1 MHYKRITLCNA
12 NTWTICLALPCT
24 FFEDENVFFQFSNLL
39 GTVYRLGDII
49 FSHDGNTVICPVGN
63 KISVYDLRNNR
74 SHTLPI
80 EARYNYTTLALAPNG
95 IILIAAEEG
104 MCSQLFF

>member
-1 MHYKRITLCNA
+1 MGKEKKITFRTEILSM
-12 NTWTICLALPCT
+12 CLKEKNL
-24 FFEDENVFFQFSNLL
+24 FQFSNLL
-39 GTVYRLGDII
+39 GTVYRQGDII
-49 FSHDGNTVICPVGN
+49 FSHDGNTIICPVGN

-74 SHTLPI
+74 AHTLPI

-104 MCSQLFF
+104 KCFCCCTIT

>member
-1 MHYKRITLCNA
+1 M
-12 NTWTICLALPCT
+12 
-24 FFEDENVFFQFSNLL
+24 L

-80 EARYNYTTLALAPNG
+80 EARFNYTTLALAPNG

-104 MCSQLFF
+104 MYTVTQVLPIANIL